1 MSFSLDIL
9 LYIYLA
15 FLLFWI
21 VFSVIGIYHMLKYG
35 FLNFMTFFSVFIY
48 IIVSIAMLLMSYNLI
63 IQVDWSSDIIILNNI
78 FNSGTNLLKY

>member
-48 IIVSIAMLLMSYNLI
+48 VIVSAVILLTSYNFI
-63 IQVDWSSDIIILNNI
+63 VQVDWSSDITILNNI
-78 FNSGTNLLKY
+78 FNSIVNLLKY